1 MHQQSGEGRVG
12 IFGSRPSRPSAWPS
26 RGLSREENGGRAF
39 LGTENDA
46 CLAWLDEALRRL
58 RAEGQTKM
66 VGYLEAVSDEVLFE
80 TRGDP
85 SVVDHGLPYLAEG
98 AS

>member
-1 MHQQSGEGRVG
+1 MSTHNE
-12 IFGSRPSRPSAWPS
+12 
-26 RGLSREENGGRAF
+26 
-39 LGTENDA
+39 A
-46 CLAWLDEALRRL
+46 CLAWLEDALRRL
-58 RAEGQTKM
+58 RAEGKTKV

-85 SVVDHGLPYLAEG
+85 SVVDHGRPYPAEG

>member
-1 MHQQSGEGRVG
+1 MRRERGRD
-12 IFGSRPSRPSAWPS
+12 
-26 RGLSREENGGRAF
+26 F
-39 LGTENDA
+39 LGTENEA
-46 CLAWLDEALRRL
+46 CLAWLEDALRRL

-80 TRGDP
+80 TRGDVP
-85 SVVDHGLPYLAEG
+85 VANHDLPYPAEG